1 MVVATIATRFVKK
14 NNTNKTKEPDF
25 GWVYISSDGIHR
37 IGSFIYEYLT
47 KLPEDN
53 TIPTSMAALGFKL
66 SPQEAVKVTEELMNK
81 GYSETDAVKTVIE
94 LNKLFSYEFP
104 VRTQTLNNYPL
115 VKVELLTEEMLEFIN
130 QQLGTNIS
138 YDAYVTAVKT
148 IFTKENM
155 RSVFLQLGISSAP
168 NYVWDE
174 TSSATEDDDL
184 LSALTAMLQQKNN
197 QKKYNKQ
204 DAAQ

>member
-1 MVVATIATRFVKK
+1 
-14 NNTNKTKEPDF
+14 
-25 GWVYISSDGIHR
+25 
-37 IGSFIYEYLT
+37 
-47 KLPEDN
+47 
-53 TIPTSMAALGFKL
+53 MAALGFKL

-138 YDAYVTAVKT
+138 YDA
-148 IFTKENM
+148 
-155 RSVFLQLGISSAP
+155 S
-168 NYVWDE
+168 
-174 TSSATEDDDL
+174 
-184 LSALTAMLQQKNN
+184 
-197 QKKYNKQ
+197 
-204 DAAQ
+204 